1 MCISGFGDNVAP
13 HSAPNAPATSHPFP
27 VTERQPSLLRVL
39 GVAFGVAILV
49 GNTISVGILRT
60 PGDIAAALPSTPWF
74 LGVWIAGGL
83 YAMLGALTLAELA
96 VMIPQSGGNYVFA
109 RRALGEYPGFVIGWT
124 DWLSSSAATA
134 ASAIAF
140 GEVVARSFPAIG
152 VPQTTTS
159 ILAVM
164 LFTAVQWPGVK
175 QSDRSQQLLSVIKV
189 AALLTV
195 ALAGLASTGSTT
207 GSTITPVALPTGT
220 AFVTALIVVF
230 QSVLYTY
237 DGWNGVT
244 YFGGEIQNP
253 GSQIPRAMAY
263 GVLAVVVVYLGLNL
277 AFVHVLGIH
286 GLAGAKFAASD
297 AAHVMFGPRGEQI
310 VQGVT
315 AISALGGINAI
326 LMLASR
332 IPYAMARDG
341 LLPGAVARVNVGGTP
356 VGALAATSLV
366 CIALITS
373 GSFNTVLALAAF
385 FYVLQYAVN
394 FSAVFMLRRT
404 EPDTPR
410 PYRAWGYP
418 VVPGIV
424 LIGAL
429 AFLIGSFTGDYE
441 NTMRSVIVIAISV
454 PVYLVA
460 RRIRRGR
467 APT

>member
-1 MCISGFGDNVAP
+1 MPCGLWTRVVLVFGHLPLCISGFGDNVAP

-195 ALAGLASTGSTT
+195 ALAGLASTGSTA
-207 GSTITPVALPTGT
+207 GSTITPVALPTATPGT
-220 AFVTALIVVF
+220 RVVAPRSVTVTADGTVV
-230 QSVLYTY
+230 LAA
-237 DGWNGVT
+237 G
-244 YFGGEIQNP
+244 
-253 GSQIPRAMAY
+253 A
-263 GVLAVVVVYLGLNL
+263 VLAVSPDGKVKWRTPLPGSV
-277 AFVHVLGIH
+277 
-286 GLAGAKFAASD
+286 
-297 AAHVMFGPRGEQI
+297 ET
-310 VQGVT
+310 VT
-315 AISALGGINAI
+315 AIGQ
-326 LMLASR
+326 
-332 IPYAMARDG
+332 D
-341 LLPGAVARVNVGGTP
+341 
-356 VGALAATSLV
+356 
-366 CIALITS
+366 
-373 GSFNTVLALAAF
+373 VLARHRGSTHTGAHDVDIAGD
-385 FYVLQYAVN
+385 VRPECMCVEDHRE
-394 FSAVFMLRRT
+394 MLS
-404 EPDTPR
+404 D
-410 PYRAWGYP
+410 
-418 VVPGIV
+418 GIAPKRQR
-424 LIGAL
+424 G
-429 AFLIGSFTGDYE
+429 
-441 NTMRSVIVIAISV
+441 
-454 PVYLVA
+454 
-460 RRIRRGR
+460 IRRRCDDVGHTGQLQHVGCVATAAALDVER
-467 APT
+467 VEHPA